1 MKGYGWNGSAWWES
15 PMPAAKKP
23 AATKKV
29 TKAEAFENVKE
40 LRKKIRLLKECLPGI
55 HSGAELKAAMAT
67 TDLYVQNVLKYVP
80 GFDLILQQER
90 SAAANA
96 GPKLSPYLA
105 AMVLEIGELV
115 QKIPTFDKA
124 PEGEAENKL
133 GAIRALMKAKPTLSE
148 VEQEKQLKAIRAIVG
163 LKPPKKPV
171 AKKPVVKETISISF
185 ESDVLLP
192 DLKENQSVESGQI
205 IGDPIPWKDIPDGTP
220 ITWGGFM
227 VWIPKGQDDTG
238 GGASPYYVHPDW
250 LPHLSAV
257 KKLKTAKTLK
267 GET

>member
-40 LRKKIRLLKECLPGI
+40 LRKKIRLLKEHFPGN

-67 TDLYVQNVLKYVP
+67 TDLYVQNVLQHVP

-96 GPKLSPYLA
+96 GAKLSPYLA
-105 AMVLEIGELV
+105 NMVLEIGELV

-171 AKKPVVKETISISF
+171 AKKPPSS
-185 ESDVLLP
+185 LP
-192 DLKENQSVESGQI
+192 LPPSVPSHQSVEPGQL
-205 IGDPIPWKDIPDGTP
+205 IGNPIPWDDIPDGTP

-227 VWIPKGQDDTG
+227 VWIPKGQDDTNG
-238 GGASPYYVHPDW
+238 GESLYYVHPDW
-250 LPHLSAV
+250 LLHIAAL
-257 KKLKTAKTLK
+257 KTLK